1 MTLTRRDFTA
11 AGAAFALVGGTF
23 GGAVAPASR
32 AFASGDAGDAQTL
45 DFKVLRDGSEIGS
58 HRLQI
63 SREGERTLVDID
75 INLEVGFGPLVL
87 YRYAHRNREVWEDGQ
102 FIRFDSHTDDD
113 GESYAVTA
121 ERRNRDIVVDRKP
134 AEDYRIDRP
143 DVLPTSYWNEA
154 TVRQQVLL
162 DTQKGRKMEVQ
173 VEDLGW
179 DEIEASGRTIRARKY
194 EMRGDLRLTLWYD
207 ESGRWVK
214 LVFPFKG
221 STIEYVMK

>member
-11 AGAAFALVGGTF
+11 AGAAFALVGGAF
-23 GGAVAPASR
+23 GGAAAPTSR

-102 FIRFDSHTDDD
+102 FIRFDSQTDDD

-162 DTQKGRKMEVQ
+162 DTQKGRKMEVE